1 MHFDEFKRVAHEAFE
16 SIPARFRE
24 GVDGL
29 DVRLASVPHPT
40 LTEVFTLGECL
51 TEQYPGE
58 FGGPGEVR
66 SIVVLYYG
74 SFLEL
79 SRLDEEWDWEAEIHL
94 TVIHEVRHHRESLAL
109 DDSLEEIDYAED
121 QNFARLEGR
130 GFDPFFYQRGT
141 PLDDHVWEVGGDH
154 FVEVPVGRRE
164 IAAGAVRVCWGEHD
178 HTLPVHSPIPDLHF
192 VRLDSGAS
200 GDLYAVLHRRRTLIG
215 WISALLRPRPLEV
228 RES

>member
-1 MHFDEFKRVAHEAFE
+1 MHFDAFKRIAHEAFE
-16 SIPARFRE
+16 SIPVRFRE

-29 DVRLASVPHPT
+29 DVRLATVAHPT

-51 TEQYPGE
+51 TEQHPGE

-79 SRLDEEWDWEAEIHL
+79 SRLDDDWDWEAEIHL

-109 DDSLEEIDYAED
+109 DDSLEGIDYAED

-141 PLDDHVWEVGGDH
+141 PLEANVWEVGGDR
-154 FVEVPVGRRE
+154 FLEVPVGRRE
-164 IAAGAVRVCWGEHD
+164 IAAGSVRVRWGRHD
-178 HTLPVHSPIPDLHF
+178 RTLPITAPVPDLHF
-192 VRLDSGAS
+192 VRLADGPSG
-200 GDLYAVLHRRRTLIG
+200 GVYAVLHRSRTLLG
-215 WISALLRPRPLEV
+215 WISALLRPRPLRV